1 MKILSAEIYDVG
13 QIEALINKGDQ
24 ISGDLGNFFGY
35 NASTGAPESVN
46 HIHKQGVASAEW
58 TVMHNLNKYCS
69 VVVVDSANQIVFP
82 EIVYVDKNTVKI
94 ISTGAFSGQ
103 AYCN

>member
-1 MKILSAEIYDVG
+1 MKTLSAEIYDVD
-13 QIEALINKGDQ
+13 QIEALINKSDQ

-35 NASTGAPESVN
+35 NEGPAAPVN
-46 HIHKQGVASAEW
+46 YVHKQGMASAEW

-69 VVVVDSANQIVFP
+69 VVVVDSTNQIVFP
-82 EIVYVDKNTVKI
+82 EIVYVDKNTVKV

>member
-35 NASTGAPESVN
+35 SVN

-58 TVMHNLNKYCS
+58 TVTHNLNKYCS

>member
-1 MKILSAEIYDVG
+1 MNILSAEIYDVG
-13 QIEALINKGDQ
+13 QI
-24 ISGDLGNFFGY
+24 SGSLGNFFGY
-35 NASTGAPESVN
+35 NSGPGAPVN
-46 HIHKQGVASAEW
+46 YIHKQGVASAEW

-69 VVVVDSANQIVFP
+69 VVVVDSTNQIVFP